1 MTTLK
6 LLSAGLIVAAMFAS
20 PAMARE
26 SSANA
31 RRTAVDAYAAVD
43 RAPVASKRGCVRA
56 PNAGAFAT
64 APWRQAPCEP
74 ASGY

>member
-31 RRTAVDAYAAVD
+31 RRTAVDAYAAAD
-43 RAPVASKRGCVRA
+43 RAPAASKRGCVRA
-56 PNAGAFAT
+56 PGVGAFAT
-64 APWRQAPCEP
+64 APWRRPPCEP

>member
-6 LLSAGLIVAAMFAS
+6 LLSAGLIVTAVFAS

-26 SSANA
+26 SNANA
-31 RRTAVDAYAAVD
+31 RRTVADSHTAVH
-43 RAPVASKRGCVRA
+43 RAPAVSKRGCVRA
-56 PNAGAFAT
+56 PDVGAFAT
-64 APWRQAPCEP
+64 APWRQPPCEP